1 MDKEYS
7 IEVWDLKFYKVDDE
21 GNALLN
27 DDGTVKLFDSD
38 IIDCAYLASGIEDYD
53 LEECE

>member
-27 DDGTVKLFDSD
+27 DDGSVKLFDSD
-38 IIDCAYLASGIEDYD
+38 IDCSYIASGIEDAD
-53 LEECE
+53 LEEVK